1 LSATQPFSIVIR
13 LADVSIPRSELEAAL
28 NLVLDRYEI
37 DPGGKTNYAQIN
49 IDEEADSWAAA
60 YRVMLPLKDRLQAL
74 SSAGS
79 IGALSLDAA
88 LPFRDN
94 LIAVSTVVPSP
105 LAQLAGQIG
114 IDIEISIYLTQ
125 SPDLEY
131 H

>member
-1 LSATQPFSIVIR
+1 VIR

-28 NLVLDRYEI
+28 NLILDRYDI

-49 IDEEADSWAAA
+49 IDEEADCWAAA
-60 YRVMLPLKDRLQAL
+60 YRTMLPLKDKLQAL

-94 LIAVSTVVPSP
+94 LIAVSTVIPSP

-125 SPDLEY
+125 SPDLAY